1 MHSPGRNALLATV
14 LVAFPLAAQQ
24 RAAAT
29 QLPPL
34 LAEAEEIAL
43 ARSAAPAWISDSAT
57 VYVLRRGGHVK
68 ARTGSN
74 GFSCLVA
81 RDNPESLY
89 PICYD
94 REASRTILPV
104 ELRQQRLREQG
115 RTEEEIDREIGYELA
130 RGTFRPP
137 TGAAVSYMMSRDQVL
152 FAGPTGRR
160 VGQWHPHVM
169 IYVPY
174 ASAAQLGLDPGQ
186 GGHVFVGDEGK
197 PTAHLVIIVPE
208 WSKGGPAR

>member
-1 MHSPGRNALLATV
+1 MGHPFRYALLSGV
-14 LVAFPLAAQQ
+14 LTALPLSAQTSTPPL
-24 RAAAT
+24 R
-29 QLPPL
+29 LPPL
-34 LAEAEEIAL
+34 LGEAEEIAL
-43 ARSAAPAWISDSAT
+43 AKSAAPAWISDSAT
-57 VYVLRRGGHVK
+57 IYVLRRGGHVK
-68 ARTGSN
+68 AREGSN
-74 GFSCLVA
+74 GFSCLVS

-104 ELRQQRLREQG
+104 ELRQQQLREQG
-115 RTEEEIDREIGYELA
+115 KTEDEIDREIGHELA

-137 TGAAVSYMMSRDQVL
+137 TGAAMSYMMSRDQVL

-169 IYVPY
+169 IYLPY
-174 ASAAQLGLDPGQ
+174 ASADQLGIDPRR

-197 PTAHLVIIVPE
+197 PTAHLVVIVPE
-208 WSKGGPAR
+208 WSERGASR